1 MRTLLLAALLAFQ
14 SAVPA
19 AAREAGRETAGPL
32 PGEVAV
38 RQLEPGA
45 WVVTQARPFSANA
58 LLVEMG
64 PEDLVLVDAL
74 YTPAAMKELLAWIDK
89 KLPKRRLL
97 AINTHFH
104 SDRTGGNAALKERK
118 VPLYASDATVKLM
131 KSRGRAVM
139 EGVSRAIADEE
150 TRAAFLSAPIVPA
163 DGVFALKSGLKLTLG
178 GQSMEVS
185 FPGPGHSPENLVVWF
200 PERKLLFGGCLVLA
214 SPRVGNVSDAD
225 VKQWAVSASALLKY
239 DAARVVTGH
248 GYATDPSLVSQ
259 TVQTLEAYGKKD

>member
-1 MRTLLLAALLAFQ
+1 MRTLLLAVLL
-14 SAVPA
+14 AVPA
-19 AAREAGRETAGPL
+19 AARDAGQETAGP
-32 PGEVAV
+32 PQPEIAV

-64 PEDLVLVDAL
+64 PEDLVLVDTL

-97 AINTHFH
+97 ALNTHFH
-104 SDRTGGNAALKERK
+104 SDRAGGNAALKERK

-131 KSRGRAVM
+131 KTRGRAVM
-139 EGVSRAIADEE
+139 EGVSRAIADENAK
-150 TRAAFLSAPIVPA
+150 AAFLSAPIVPA

-178 GQSMEVS
+178 GRSMEVV

-214 SPRVGNVSDAD
+214 SPRVGNTSDSD
-225 VKQWAVSASALLKY
+225 LKQWAVSASALLKY
-239 DAARVVTGH
+239 DAVRVVPGH
-248 GYATDPSLVSQ
+248 GFATDPSLVSQ
-259 TVQTLEAYGKKD
+259 TVQTLESYGKKD

>member
-1 MRTLLLAALLAFQ
+1 MRTLPLAALLAFQ
-14 SAVPA
+14 AAVPA
-19 AAREAGRETAGPL
+19 AAREAGRETA
-32 PGEVAV
+32 VAAPEIAI

-45 WVVTQARPFSANA
+45 WVITQTRPFSANA

-64 PEDLVLVDAL
+64 AEDLVLVDTL

-118 VPLYASDATVKLM
+118 VPLYAADATVRLM
-131 KSRGRAVM
+131 KTRGRAVM
-139 EGVSRAIADEE
+139 EGVSHAIADEDAK
-150 TRAAFLSAPIVPA
+150 AAFLSAPIVPA

-178 GQSMEVS
+178 GRSMEVV
-185 FPGPGHSPENLVVWF
+185 FPGPGHAPENLVVWF

-214 SPRVGNVSDAD
+214 SSRVGNTSDSD
-225 VKQWAVSASALLKY
+225 LKQWAVSASALLKY
-239 DAARVVTGH
+239 DAERVVPGH
-248 GYATDPSLVSQ
+248 GWATEPALISQ